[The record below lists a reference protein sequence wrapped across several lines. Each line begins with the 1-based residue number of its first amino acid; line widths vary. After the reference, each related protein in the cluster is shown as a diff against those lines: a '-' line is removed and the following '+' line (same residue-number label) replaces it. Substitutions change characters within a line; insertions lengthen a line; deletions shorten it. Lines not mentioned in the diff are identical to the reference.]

1 MKNTVNTKEYQV
13 IVTYDNNDYVQTYF
27 NANNMNEIINHYRGH
42 EIEYYD
48 GSSSGAAY
56 ALDIKDIISLYSL
69 RNVISRLSALNNL
82 WLIRFARSVYSVS
95 VIMLTPFPCAF
106 IIQHIEHNV
115 NNSYFFNNLS
125 IQRKEPAHS

>member
-48 GSSSGAAY
+48 GSSSGAVY
-56 ALDIKDIISLYSL
+56 ALDIKDMEINERYIYYYDTDKYEK
-69 RNVISRLSALNNL
+69 I
-82 WLIRFARSVYSVS
+82 Y
-95 VIMLTPFPCAF
+95 
-106 IIQHIEHNV
+106 
-115 NNSYFFNNLS
+115 
-125 IQRKEPAHS
+125 